1 MQGDLKW
8 ADIKNP
14 ESLRKSLKLQRRCRC
29 DAALLRSAARR
40 DFFQMNFGLT
50 FTGNH
55 IAMVRLWCDILVS
68 LHEADGQGLRNEL
81 PQMKDGQSK
90 APRSN
95 KPGTGLNMV
104 GSYTHC
110 ATSLLGDIETADKE
124 GK

>member
-1 MQGDLKW
+1 
-8 ADIKNP
+8 
-14 ESLRKSLKLQRRCRC
+14 
-29 DAALLRSAARR
+29 
-40 DFFQMNFGLT
+40 MNFGLT

>member
-14 ESLRKSLKLQRRCRC
+14 ESLRKSLKLQRHCRF
-29 DAALLRSAARR
+29 DAVLLRSAARR
-40 DFFQMNFGLT
+40 DSFQMNFGLT

-55 IAMVRLWCDILVS
+55 IAMVCLWRDIPVS
-68 LHEADGQGLRNEL
+68 LLLADEQGFRNEL
-81 PQMKDGQSK
+81 PQLKDGQNK
-90 APRSN
+90 APRGN
-95 KPGTGLNMV
+95 KAGLSMV

-110 ATSLLGDIETADKE
+110 AASLPDDIETADKE